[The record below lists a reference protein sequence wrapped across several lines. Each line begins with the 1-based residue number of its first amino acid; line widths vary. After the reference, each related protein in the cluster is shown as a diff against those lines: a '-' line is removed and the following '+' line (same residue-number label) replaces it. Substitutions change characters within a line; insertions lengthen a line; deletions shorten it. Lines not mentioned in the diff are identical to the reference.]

1 MSPPISIRWRVLK
14 GNRMSREAMW
24 ISNDRLFKEL
34 HQGRREET
42 SVDGYQNVWEVRL
55 EVFILV
61 YLISIIDPT

>member
-1 MSPPISIRWRVLK
+1 
-14 GNRMSREAMW
+14 MSREAMW